1 MLWGKPGR
9 DRAQTRGTQD
19 LLDKAIFS
27 WGALD
32 KFWMPQLQILAIIVQ
47 FPVMSETVVQR

>member
-9 DRAQTRGTQD
+9 GRAQIRGTQD

-27 WGALD
+27 GGALD
-32 KFWMPQLQILAIIVQ
+32 KFGMPQLQILAVL
-47 FPVMSETVVQR
+47 V